1 MRLDGMDAQMQS
13 RPGKSPIWKYGFSL
27 AAGLALLLCLD
38 LLGFD
43 SHLQL
48 WLSVA
53 LAFSLFILPGG
64 LLITAA
70 QGWLPLCLPRFV
82 SYGFAIS
89 LLLISII
96 GIVARS
102 LHWTFAGILLIWFC
116 LTLASLLAFV
126 FKARRQRIIG
136 SRPERETLFL
146 ILIIL
151 ITLSLFAYSGM
162 HLQPLR
168 NDQHALNA
176 LTLAYQDGAPLDWQE
191 RFYDSGGRIHSRH
204 YLTYWELAKALMSQ
218 ISGQHLLRA
227 DFIINSLL
235 MLVAVCAVHTFA
247 RDLGASPR
255 TAWLIVLLHLCCFAL
270 LLGGIRQPGAQF
282 VWRLVEDKLL
292 AGFVVAPLALS
303 AAHRA
308 YTAPSRQTGAAFF
321 LGYLALLFAHV
332 MMAGFVLI
340 AIVIAFAPRL
350 FTASRQRRSS
360 ALAILLMALLV
371 ISPGIVLRLQIGSA
385 ESAWNFGSEPIR
397 TNRDVLAINL
407 RNPLTGESLYAI
419 NPSAAG
425 PLSYGLLALVVLTA
439 ALRRGDKRSWLLV
452 ALTLTACVGLLP
464 LTAWLYG
471 RLVSVAHM
479 MRVMWIIPYGF
490 MLYFVL
496 AALWGRLRSRVP
508 LANEHVRK
516 AGLAGTAALTLLSS
530 AHFLAELGG
539 GDFSQDVAAVIE
551 SRQDWI
557 ELGEFLDAQHAGRAR
572 FLSSPDR
579 RNQVL
584 SSSYQAIALSR
595 YHVQRMVLYSNMPV
609 AEAQQRTEDH
619 FRFWEDAAPL
629 QDRLVILR
637 RYDIDYLLYTADY
650 ADIVQELMSV
660 DSLSIELVLEKEL
673 FRLARVE

>member
-1 MRLDGMDAQMQS
+1 MQS
-13 RPGKSPIWKYGFSL
+13 RPGKSPLWNYGLSL
-27 AAGLALLLCLD
+27 AAGLALLMCLD

-53 LAFSLFILPGG
+53 LAVSLFILPGG
-64 LLITAA
+64 LLVTAA

-136 SRPERETLFL
+136 GRPALETLFL

-162 HLQPLR
+162 HSQPLR
-168 NDQHALNA
+168 NDQHEIH
-176 LTLAYQDGAPLDWQE
+176 TMILAFQDGAPLDWQE
-191 RFYDSGGRIHSRH
+191 WLYENGEHIPNRV
-204 YLTYWELAKALMSQ
+204 YLAYWELTKALVSAV
-218 ISGQHLLRA
+218 SGQHILRA

-247 RDLGASPR
+247 RDLGESTR
-255 TAWLIVLLHLCCFAL
+255 TAWLIVLLHLCCYAL

-282 VWRLVEDKLL
+282 VSRVLEDKLV
-292 AGFVVAPLALS
+292 AAFVVAPLALS

-308 YTAPSRQTGAAFF
+308 YVSPSRQTYAAFF
-321 LGYLALLFAHV
+321 LSFLALLVTHV

-340 AIVIAFAPRL
+340 ALVIGFAPRI
-350 FTASRQRRSS
+350 FTPSSQRRSS

-371 ISPGIVLRLQIGSA
+371 FSPGIVFRLQIDSA
-385 ESAWNFGSEPIR
+385 GNAWNFGAEPIR
-397 TNRDVLAINL
+397 TNRDVLAINR
-407 RNPLTGESLYAI
+407 RNPITNETFYAI
-419 NPSAAG
+419 NPSAVGA
-425 PLSYGLLALVVLTA
+425 LSYGLLALVMLSA
-439 ALRRGDKRSWLLV
+439 AFRRCDKRSWLLV
-452 ALTLTACVGLLP
+452 ALAVTACVGLLP
-464 LTAWLYG
+464 FTAWIYG

-479 MRVMWIIPYGF
+479 MRVMWIIPYGY

-496 AALWGRLRSRVP
+496 VALWGRLRARVP
-508 LANEHVRK
+508 FPHEPLRK
-516 AGLAGTAALTLLSS
+516 AALVGTAALTLLSS
-530 AHFLAELGG
+530 AHSLIVLRNM
-539 GDFSQDVAAVIE
+539 DFSLDVATVIE

-557 ELGEFLDAQHAGRAR
+557 ALGEFLDSQHEAR
-572 FLSSPDR
+572 VHFLSSPDR

-584 SSSYQAIALSR
+584 SASSKVIALSR
-595 YHVQRMVLYSNMPV
+595 YHFRRMVLYSNMSV
-609 AEAQQRTEDH
+609 EEAQQRTDDH
-619 FRFWEDAAPL
+619 FRFWEDDAPL
-629 QDRLVILR
+629 QERLAILEK
-637 RYDIDYLLYTADY
+637 YDINYLLYTADY
-650 ADIVQELMSV
+650 EGIVQELMV
-660 DSLSIELVLEKEL
+660 ADSLAIELVMEKEL
-673 FRLARVE
+673 FRLAHVG

>member
-1 MRLDGMDAQMQS
+1 M
-13 RPGKSPIWKYGFSL
+13 WKYGLSP

-53 LAFSLFILPGG
+53 LAFTLFVLPGG

-82 SYGFAIS
+82 SYGFATSLALIS
-89 LLLISII
+89 LI
-96 GIVARS
+96 GILARS
-102 LHWTFAGILLIWFC
+102 LHWTFDGLLLFWLC
-116 LTLASLLAFV
+116 LTAASILVFV
-126 FKARRQRIIG
+126 FKVRRQRIIG
-136 SRPERETLFL
+136 GRPALETLFL

-168 NDQHALNA
+168 NDQHILNS
-176 LTLAYQDGAPLDWQE
+176 LTLAFQDGAPLDWQE
-191 RFYDSGGRIHSRH
+191 WFYDSGERISSRH
-204 YLTYWELAKALMSQ
+204 YLAYWELAKALVSA
-218 ISGQHLLRA
+218 ISGQHILRV

-255 TAWLIVLLHLCCFAL
+255 TAWLIVLLHLCCYAL

-282 VWRLVEDKLL
+282 VWRVLEDKLV
-292 AGFVVAPLALS
+292 AAFVVAPLALS

-308 YTAPSRQTGAAFF
+308 YVMPSRQAYAAFF
-321 LGYLALLFAHV
+321 LSFLALLFAHV

-340 AIVIAFAPRL
+340 AIVIGFAPRL
-350 FTASRQRRSS
+350 FTTSTQRRSS

-371 ISPGIVLRLQIGSA
+371 FSPGIVFRLQIDSA
-385 ESAWNFGSEPIR
+385 ASAWNFGSEPIR
-397 TNRDVLAINL
+397 TNRDVLTINR
-407 RNPLTGESLYAI
+407 RNPLTGETLYAI
-419 NPSAAG
+419 NPSAVG
-425 PLSYGLLALVVLTA
+425 TLSYGLLALVVLSA
-439 ALRRGDKRSWLLV
+439 AFRRCDKRSWLLV
-452 ALTLTACVGLLP
+452 ALAMTACVGLLP
-464 LTAWLYG
+464 FTAWLYG

-479 MRVMWIIPYGF
+479 MRVMWILPYGY

-496 AALWGRLRSRVP
+496 VALWGRLRARVP
-508 LANEHVRK
+508 FPHEQLRK
-516 AGLAGTAALTLLSS
+516 AALVGTAALTLLSS
-530 AHFLAELGG
+530 AHFLIVLRGM
-539 GDFSQDVAAVIE
+539 DFSLDVAAVIE

-557 ELGEFLDAQHAGRAR
+557 ALGEFLDAQHEARVR

-584 SSSYQAIALSR
+584 SSSYKAIALSR

-609 AEAQQRTEDH
+609 EEAQQRSYDH
-619 FRFWEDAAPL
+619 LRFWKDDAPL
-629 QDRLVILR
+629 QERLAILEKN
-637 RYDIDYLLYTADY
+637 DINYLLYTADY
-650 ADIVQELMSV
+650 DGIVQELMAA
-660 DSLSIELVLEKEL
+660 DNLAIELVMEMEL
-673 FRLARVE
+673 FRLARTR